1 MEIHLFILWS
11 KANCERN
18 NILSDIDGKFTVL
31 DIYNISWSESK
42 FSENLSRFYGQNLP
56 KNSKKEQHCGN
67 ETFTCV
73 IVRDENPIYEPRQTS
88 KGIRVVNVNL
98 FDSKKLYRSWTGGGH
113 KIHATDDIEETK
125 VQLMLLLKKQY
136 DNYLVTNEIFVTEK
150 EFNKDLIGSNGWE
163 SLEEVFDILNK
174 TINYVILRNFE
185 TIHDE
190 MDSLHPD
197 IDILTDNQDNA
208 ISILNAQKTFIKKYR
223 VQYKVLIDNK
233 YINFDL
239 RFTGDN
245 YYDINWQKDI
255 LVSRIKQDFYY
266 RPTDIN
272 YFYSLLYHALLHK
285 PKLGYDYERRL
296 LELNDKCLAVSSR
309 KYFSVLEI
317 FNELED
323 YINLHNY
330 HVTYPNDFSVYW
342 NYKLY
347 AKVNSTWSFSH
358 KLYRTYAS
366 IMKFIG
372 DTKKSVAGWLMKFIK
387 RSTFLFKNYWKIR
400 RSLNELGVSDIR
412 VFKFKNWHDSFA
424 YYSGIFKGNI
434 VFIKISTKHFFLDN
448 EKIFYDL
455 FKEDLSL
462 LKVIDFFE
470 NDNIQILIS
479 EFSDEK
485 ELTEQDILDDPD
497 RLLQIYE
504 ILKTIRYKDC
514 IHRDIKLNNFLLKNN
529 KIRIIDF
536 TFSTCFN
543 SSNRFNDLSLN
554 KNNDAIILKNLG
566 GILKPNIFQWND
578 FYSIDAVLERLFS
591 EDMEIEKRLKILK
604 YKDLFKDKILGNNYY
619 LSK

>member
-11 KANCERN
+11 KANCERK
-18 NILSDIDGKFTVL
+18 NILSDIAGKFTVL
-31 DIYNISWSESK
+31 DIYNISWSENK

-113 KIHATDDIEETK
+113 KIHATDDIEETR
-125 VQLMLLLKKQY
+125 VQLMLLLEKQY
-136 DNYLVTNEIFVTEK
+136 NKYLISNEIFVAEK
-150 EFNKDLIGSNGWE
+150 EYNQDLIGSNGWE

-174 TINYVILRNFE
+174 TINYIVLRNFE

-197 IDILTDNQDNA
+197 IDILIDNQDNA
-208 ISILNAQKTFIKKYR
+208 ISILNAQKTIHKKFR

-233 YINFDL
+233 EINFDL

-255 LVSRIKQDFYY
+255 LATRIKQDFYY

-285 PKLGYDYERRL
+285 PKFGSDYKRRL

-309 KYFSVLEI
+309 KYFSTLDI
-317 FNELED
+317 FKELQD

-342 NYKLY
+342 NYQLY
-347 AKVNSTWSFSH
+347 SNVNPSWSLMH
-358 KLYRTYAS
+358 KIYRLYKS
-366 IMKFIG
+366 VMKFIG
-372 DTKKSVAGWLMKFIK
+372 DTKKGVASWLMILIK
-387 RSTFLFKNYWKIR
+387 SSLFLFKNHLKIIKT
-400 RSLNELGVSDIR
+400 LKELDVSNVKI
-412 VFKFKNWHDSFA
+412 FKFNNWHNGFA
-424 YYSGIFKGNI
+424 YYSGMLKGNI
-434 VFIKISTKHFFLDN
+434 VFIKMSAKHYFLDN
-448 EKIFYDL
+448 EKVFYDT
-455 FKEDLSL
+455 FKNDLSL
-462 LKVIDFFE
+462 LKVISLTE
-470 NDNIQILIS
+470 TDNIQILIC

-485 ELTEQDILDDPD
+485 ELTKQDVLDNPD
-497 RLLQIYE
+497 RLQQIYE
-504 ILKTIRYKDC
+504 ILKIINSKDC
-514 IHRDIKLNNFLLKNN
+514 IHRDVRLNNFLLKDN
-529 KIRIIDF
+529 KVRIIDF
-536 TFSTCFN
+536 TFSTCLN
-543 SSNRFNDLSLN
+543 HSDRFNDLSLD
-554 KNNDAIILKNLG
+554 KKEEETVLKNLG
-566 GILKPNIFQWND
+566 GIFKPNTLQWND
-578 FYSIDAVLERLFS
+578 FSSIDLMLNKLFS
-591 EDMEIEKRLKILK
+591 EDMNIEKRLLIIK
-604 YKDLFKDKILGNNYY
+604 YQELFRKDNLGNDYFV
-619 LSK
+619 LK